1 MKNIK
6 EFIPLWKLVKEDKCK
21 FIIATSLIIISNF
34 LGVVSGYLIGE
45 ATQYLTDTKYTMSI
59 LYLVI
64 YIIVNSVEDVGLYN
78 TGSCMLELIE
88 SKVSR
93 KLGYFTYKKAINL
106 PAYAYEKTSS
116 GEVINRIVSD
126 ADSLSFAF
134 SRLVA
139 LISSLTASL
148 VVLVYIF
155 INSWVLGI
163 EIVIFVGLLYL
174 VISKYDP
181 MLINVHKE
189 RKKSQDKFTSLVNE
203 SIRGIREI
211 KTLGVKNNLISNMK
225 EIVTSVFNKSKE
237 EISIRK
243 TYNTLTFL
251 LKIFLEGV
259 VFITCAFLIYKGNIT
274 IGFFIT
280 MTYYIYRFT
289 NLIDNINNFSQTY
302 QKIVVSLQRVNEILE
317 NRLYEDE
324 KFGVEKISKVKG
336 LIEFKNVSFA
346 YPNEDNIINDFNIKL
361 EPNKKIAIV
370 GKSGQGKST
379 LFNLITRIFDAKE
392 GLITLDNINM
402 KDLTE
407 EELRK
412 HISII
417 RQEPFIFN
425 RTILEN
431 FKIIDK
437 NIELEEISKY
447 TKMAYLDDYIMSLP
461 DKYDTVLGEGGVNLS
476 GGQKQ
481 RLSIARTLAKNSEVI
496 LFDEATS
503 ALDNSSQDYIKKT
516 IDNLIKDHTVVIVAH
531 RLSTIMDA
539 DIIYLVDKGKV
550 VDSGTHN
557 ELLKTNKTYKN
568 LYETES
574 FNKAVKDNNKMT
586 YKPIAL
592 LGEQVAAGTNYA
604 VLALGESNGDTKTYS
619 INLLTIYRE
628 LDGNS
633 TLISSANVPLA
644 QYTK

>member
-34 LGVVSGYLIGE
+34 LGVISGYLIGE

-64 YIIVNSVEDVGLYN
+64 YVIFNSVEDVGLYN

-116 GEVINRIVSD
+116 GEVINRIVND
-126 ADSLSFAF
+126 ADTLSFAF

-148 VVLVYIF
+148 IVLVYIF

-163 EIVIFVGLLYL
+163 EIIIFVGILYL
-174 VISKYDP
+174 VINKYDP

-189 RKKSQDKFTSLVNE
+189 RKKVQDKFTSLVNE

-211 KTLGVKNNLISNMK
+211 KTLGVKNNLMSNMK
-225 EIVTSVFNKSKE
+225 EIIKSIFDKSKE
-237 EISIRK
+237 EVSIRK
-243 TYNTLTFL
+243 KYNALTFL

-259 VFITCAFLIYKGNIT
+259 VFITCAFLIYKGSIT
-274 IGFFIT
+274 IGFFVT

-302 QKIVVSLQRVNEILE
+302 QKLIVSLQRVNEILE
-317 NRLYEDE
+317 IRLYEDE
-324 KFGVEKISKVKG
+324 IFGNEKINKVKG
-336 LIEFKNVSFA
+336 IIEFKNVSFS
-346 YPNEDNIINDFNIKL
+346 YPDEDNILNDFNIKL

-379 LFNLITRIFDAKE
+379 LFNLITRVFDVKE
-392 GLITLDNINM
+392 GLITLDDINI

-431 FKIIDK
+431 FKIINKD
-437 NIELEEISKY
+437 IELEEIRKY
-447 TKMAYLDDYIMSLP
+447 TKMSYLDDYIMSLP
-461 DKYDTVLGEGGVNLS
+461 NGYDTVLGEGGVNLS

-574 FNKAVKDNNKMT
+574 
-586 YKPIAL
+586 L
-592 LGEQVAAGTNYA
+592 
-604 VLALGESNGDTKTYS
+604 
-619 INLLTIYRE
+619 
-628 LDGNS
+628 NS
-633 TLISSANVPLA
+633 
-644 QYTK
+644 

>member
-21 FIIATSLIIISNF
+21 FIIATLLIIISNF
-34 LGVVSGYLIGE
+34 FSVVSGYLIGE
-45 ATQYLTDTKYTMSI
+45 ATQYLTDTKYAMSI

-64 YIIVNSVEDVGLYN
+64 YVMFNSVEDVGLYN

-116 GEVINRIVSD
+116 GEVINRIVND
-126 ADSLSFAF
+126 ADTLSFTF

-148 VVLVYIF
+148 IVLVYIF

-163 EIVIFVGLLYL
+163 EIIIFVGILYL
-174 VISKYDP
+174 VINKYDP

-189 RKKSQDKFTSLVNE
+189 RKKMQDKFTSLVNE

-211 KTLGVKNNLISNMK
+211 KTLGVKNNLMSNMK
-225 EIVTSVFNKSKE
+225 EIIKSIFDKSKE
-237 EISIRK
+237 EVSIRK
-243 TYNTLTFL
+243 KYNALTFL

-259 VFITCAFLIYKGNIT
+259 VFITCAFLIYKGSIT
-274 IGFFIT
+274 IGFFVT

-302 QKIVVSLQRVNEILE
+302 QKLIVSLQRVNEILE

-324 KFGVEKISKVKG
+324 IFGNEKINKVKG
-336 LIEFKNVSFA
+336 LIEFKNVSFS
-346 YPNEDNIINDFNIKL
+346 YPDEDNIINNFNIKL

-379 LFNLITRIFDAKE
+379 LFNLITRVFDVKE
-392 GLITLDNINM
+392 GLITLDDINI

-431 FKIIDK
+431 FKIINKD
-437 NIELEEISKY
+437 IELEDIRKY
-447 TKMAYLDDYIMSLP
+447 TKMSYLDDYIMSLP
-461 DKYDTVLGEGGVNLS
+461 NGYDTVLGEGGVNLS

-557 ELLKTNKTYKN
+557 ELLKTNKTYKK

-574 FNKAVKDNNKMT
+574 
-586 YKPIAL
+586 L
-592 LGEQVAAGTNYA
+592 
-604 VLALGESNGDTKTYS
+604 
-619 INLLTIYRE
+619 
-628 LDGNS
+628 NS
-633 TLISSANVPLA
+633 
-644 QYTK
+644 

>member
-64 YIIVNSVEDVGLYN
+64 YVIFNSVEDVGLYN

-116 GEVINRIVSD
+116 GEVINRIVND
-126 ADSLSFAF
+126 ADTLSFAF

-148 VVLVYIF
+148 IVLVYIF

-163 EIVIFVGLLYL
+163 EIIIFVGILYL
-174 VISKYDP
+174 VINKYDP

-189 RKKSQDKFTSLVNE
+189 RKKIQDKFTSLVNE

-211 KTLGVKNNLISNMK
+211 KTLGVKNNLMSNMK
-225 EIVTSVFNKSKE
+225 EIIKSIFDKSKE
-237 EISIRK
+237 EVSIRK
-243 TYNTLTFL
+243 KYNALTFL

-259 VFITCAFLIYKGNIT
+259 VFITCAFLIYKGSIT
-274 IGFFIT
+274 IGFFVT

-302 QKIVVSLQRVNEILE
+302 QKLIVSLQRVNEILE

-324 KFGVEKISKVKG
+324 IFGNEKINKVKG
-336 LIEFKNVSFA
+336 LIEFKNVSFS
-346 YPNEDNIINDFNIKL
+346 YPDEDNILNNFNIKL

-379 LFNLITRIFDAKE
+379 LFNLITRVFDVKE
-392 GLITLDNINM
+392 GLITLDDINI

-431 FKIIDK
+431 FKIINKD
-437 NIELEEISKY
+437 IELEDIRKY
-447 TKMAYLDDYIMSLP
+447 TKMSYLDDYIMSLP
-461 DKYDTVLGEGGVNLS
+461 NGYDTVLGEGGVNLS

-557 ELLKTNKTYKN
+557 ELLKTNKTYKK

-574 FNKAVKDNNKMT
+574 
-586 YKPIAL
+586 L
-592 LGEQVAAGTNYA
+592 
-604 VLALGESNGDTKTYS
+604 
-619 INLLTIYRE
+619 
-628 LDGNS
+628 NS
-633 TLISSANVPLA
+633 
-644 QYTK
+644 

>member
-21 FIIATSLIIISNF
+21 FIIATLLIIISNF
-34 LGVVSGYLIGE
+34 FSVVSGYLIGE
-45 ATQYLTDTKYTMSI
+45 ATQYLTDTKYAMSI

-64 YIIVNSVEDVGLYN
+64 YVIFNSVEDVGLYN

-106 PAYAYEKTSS
+106 PASAYEKTSS
-116 GEVINRIVSD
+116 GEVINRIVND
-126 ADSLSFAF
+126 ADTLSFTF

-148 VVLVYIF
+148 IVLVYIF

-163 EIVIFVGLLYL
+163 EIIIFVGILYL
-174 VISKYDP
+174 VINKYDP

-189 RKKSQDKFTSLVNE
+189 RKKMQDKFTSLVNE

-211 KTLGVKNNLISNMK
+211 KTLGVKNNLMSNMK
-225 EIVTSVFNKSKE
+225 EIIKSIFDKSKE
-237 EISIRK
+237 EVSIRK
-243 TYNTLTFL
+243 KYNALTFL

-259 VFITCAFLIYKGNIT
+259 VFITCAFLIYKGSIT
-274 IGFFIT
+274 IGFFVT

-302 QKIVVSLQRVNEILE
+302 QKLIVSLQRVNEILE

-324 KFGVEKISKVKG
+324 IFGNEKINKVKG
-336 LIEFKNVSFA
+336 LIEFKNVSFS
-346 YPNEDNIINDFNIKL
+346 YPDEDNIINDFNIKL

-379 LFNLITRIFDAKE
+379 LFNLITRVFDVKE
-392 GLITLDNINM
+392 GLITLDDINI

-431 FKIIDK
+431 FKIINKD
-437 NIELEEISKY
+437 IELEDIRKY
-447 TKMAYLDDYIMSLP
+447 TKMSYLDDYIMSLP
-461 DKYDTVLGEGGVNLS
+461 NGYDTVLGEGGVNLS

-531 RLSTIMDA
+531 RLSTIIDA

-557 ELLKTNKTYKN
+557 ELLKTNKTYKK

-574 FNKAVKDNNKMT
+574 
-586 YKPIAL
+586 L
-592 LGEQVAAGTNYA
+592 
-604 VLALGESNGDTKTYS
+604 
-619 INLLTIYRE
+619 
-628 LDGNS
+628 NS
-633 TLISSANVPLA
+633 
-644 QYTK
+644 

>member
-21 FIIATSLIIISNF
+21 FIMATLLIIISNF
-34 LGVVSGYLIGE
+34 FSVVSGYLIGE
-45 ATQYLTDTKYTMSI
+45 ATQYLTDTKYAMSI
-59 LYLVI
+59 LYLIIYVI
-64 YIIVNSVEDVGLYN
+64 FNSIEDVGLYN

-126 ADSLSFAF
+126 ADSLSFTF
-134 SRLVA
+134 GRLVA

-148 VVLVYIF
+148 IVLIYIF

-163 EIVIFVGLLYL
+163 EIIIFVGLLYL
-174 VISKYDP
+174 VINKYDP

-211 KTLGVKNNLISNMK
+211 KTLGIKNNLMSNMK
-225 EIVTSVFNKSKE
+225 EIIKSIFDKSKE
-237 EISIRK
+237 EVSIRRK
-243 TYNTLTFL
+243 YNALTFL
-251 LKIFLEGV
+251 LKIFLEGI
-259 VFITCAFLIYKGNIT
+259 VFITCAFLICKGNIT
-274 IGFFIT
+274 IGFFVT

-289 NLIDNINNFSQTY
+289 NLIDNINSFSQIY
-302 QKIVVSLQRVNEILE
+302 QKLIVSLQRVNEILE

-324 KFGVEKISKVKG
+324 IFGNEKINKVKG
-336 LIEFKNVSFA
+336 LIEFKNVSFS
-346 YPNEDNIINDFNIKL
+346 YPDEDNIINDFNIKL

-379 LFNLITRIFDAKE
+379 LFNLITRVFDVKE
-392 GLITLDNINM
+392 GLITLDDINI

-437 NIELEEISKY
+437 NIELEDIRKY

-461 DKYDTVLGEGGVNLS
+461 NKYDTVLGEGGVNLS

-574 FNKAVKDNNKMT
+574 
-586 YKPIAL
+586 L
-592 LGEQVAAGTNYA
+592 
-604 VLALGESNGDTKTYS
+604 
-619 INLLTIYRE
+619 
-628 LDGNS
+628 NS
-633 TLISSANVPLA
+633 
-644 QYTK
+644 

>member
-45 ATQYLTDTKYTMSI
+45 ATQYLTDTKYAMSI

-64 YIIVNSVEDVGLYN
+64 YVIFNSVEDVGLYN

-116 GEVINRIVSD
+116 GEVINRIVND
-126 ADSLSFAF
+126 ADTLSFAF

-148 VVLVYIF
+148 IVLVYIF

-163 EIVIFVGLLYL
+163 EIIIFVGILYL
-174 VISKYDP
+174 VINKYDP

-189 RKKSQDKFTSLVNE
+189 RKKVQDKFTSLVNE

-211 KTLGVKNNLISNMK
+211 KTLGVKNNLMSNMK
-225 EIVTSVFNKSKE
+225 EIIKSIFDKSKE
-237 EISIRK
+237 EVSIRK
-243 TYNTLTFL
+243 KYNALTFL

-259 VFITCAFLIYKGNIT
+259 VFITCAFLIYKGSIT
-274 IGFFIT
+274 IGFFVT

-302 QKIVVSLQRVNEILE
+302 QKLIVSLQRVNEILE

-324 KFGVEKISKVKG
+324 IFGNEKINKVKG
-336 LIEFKNVSFA
+336 IIEFKNVSFS
-346 YPNEDNIINDFNIKL
+346 YPDEDNILNDFNIKL

-379 LFNLITRIFDAKE
+379 LFNLITRVFDVKE
-392 GLITLDNINM
+392 GLITLDDINI

-431 FKIIDK
+431 FKIINKD
-437 NIELEEISKY
+437 IELEEIRKY
-447 TKMAYLDDYIMSLP
+447 TKMSYLDDYIMSLP
-461 DKYDTVLGEGGVNLS
+461 NGYDTVLGEGGVNLS

-574 FNKAVKDNNKMT
+574 
-586 YKPIAL
+586 L
-592 LGEQVAAGTNYA
+592 
-604 VLALGESNGDTKTYS
+604 
-619 INLLTIYRE
+619 
-628 LDGNS
+628 NS
-633 TLISSANVPLA
+633 
-644 QYTK
+644 

>member
-21 FIIATSLIIISNF
+21 FIIATLLIIISNF
-34 LGVVSGYLIGE
+34 FSVVSGYLIGE
-45 ATQYLTDTKYTMSI
+45 ATQYLTDTKYAMSI

-64 YIIVNSVEDVGLYN
+64 YVIFNSVEDVGLYN
-78 TGSCMLELIE
+78 TGSYMLELIE

-116 GEVINRIVSD
+116 GEVINRIVND
-126 ADSLSFAF
+126 ADTLSFTF

-148 VVLVYIF
+148 IVLVYIF

-163 EIVIFVGLLYL
+163 EIIIFVGILYL
-174 VISKYDP
+174 VINKYDP

-189 RKKSQDKFTSLVNE
+189 RKKMQDKFTSLVNE

-211 KTLGVKNNLISNMK
+211 KTLGVKNNLMSNMK
-225 EIVTSVFNKSKE
+225 EIIKSIFDKSKE
-237 EISIRK
+237 EVSIRK
-243 TYNTLTFL
+243 KYNALTFL

-259 VFITCAFLIYKGNIT
+259 VFITCAFLIYKGSIT
-274 IGFFIT
+274 IGFFVT

-302 QKIVVSLQRVNEILE
+302 QKLIVSLQRVNEILE

-324 KFGVEKISKVKG
+324 IFGNEKINKVKG
-336 LIEFKNVSFA
+336 LIEFKNVSFS
-346 YPNEDNIINDFNIKL
+346 YPDEDSIINDFNIKL

-379 LFNLITRIFDAKE
+379 LFNLITRVFDVKE
-392 GLITLDNINM
+392 GMITLDDINI

-431 FKIIDK
+431 FKIINKD
-437 NIELEEISKY
+437 IELEDIRKY
-447 TKMAYLDDYIMSLP
+447 TKMSYLDDYIMSLP
-461 DKYDTVLGEGGVNLS
+461 NGYDTVLGEGGVNLS

-531 RLSTIMDA
+531 RLSTIIDA

-557 ELLKTNKTYKN
+557 ELLKTNKTYKK

-574 FNKAVKDNNKMT
+574 
-586 YKPIAL
+586 L
-592 LGEQVAAGTNYA
+592 
-604 VLALGESNGDTKTYS
+604 
-619 INLLTIYRE
+619 
-628 LDGNS
+628 NS
-633 TLISSANVPLA
+633 
-644 QYTK
+644 

>member
-21 FIIATSLIIISNF
+21 FIIATLLIIISNF
-34 LGVVSGYLIGE
+34 FSVVSGYLIGE

-64 YIIVNSVEDVGLYN
+64 YVIFNSVEDVGLYN

-93 KLGYFTYKKAINL
+93 KLGYFTYKKVINL

-116 GEVINRIVSD
+116 GEVINRIVND
-126 ADSLSFAF
+126 ADTLSFAF

-148 VVLVYIF
+148 IVLVYIF

-163 EIVIFVGLLYL
+163 EIIIFVGILYL
-174 VISKYDP
+174 VINKYDP

-189 RKKSQDKFTSLVNE
+189 RKKVQDKFTSLVNE

-211 KTLGVKNNLISNMK
+211 KTLGVKNNLMSNMR
-225 EIVTSVFNKSKE
+225 EIIKSIFDKSKE
-237 EISIRK
+237 EVSIRK
-243 TYNTLTFL
+243 KYNALTFL

-259 VFITCAFLIYKGNIT
+259 VFITCAFLIYKGSIT
-274 IGFFIT
+274 IGFFVT

-302 QKIVVSLQRVNEILE
+302 QKLIVSLQRVNEILE

-324 KFGVEKISKVKG
+324 IFGNEKINKVKG
-336 LIEFKNVSFA
+336 IIEFKNVSFS
-346 YPNEDNIINDFNIKL
+346 YPDEDNILNDFNIKL

-379 LFNLITRIFDAKE
+379 LFNLITRVFDVKE
-392 GLITLDNINM
+392 GLITLDDINI

-431 FKIIDK
+431 FKIINKD
-437 NIELEEISKY
+437 IELEEIRKY
-447 TKMAYLDDYIMSLP
+447 TKMSYLDDYIMSLP
-461 DKYDTVLGEGGVNLS
+461 NGYDTVLGEGGVNLS

-557 ELLKTNKTYKN
+557 ELLKTNKTYKK

-574 FNKAVKDNNKMT
+574 
-586 YKPIAL
+586 L
-592 LGEQVAAGTNYA
+592 
-604 VLALGESNGDTKTYS
+604 
-619 INLLTIYRE
+619 
-628 LDGNS
+628 NS
-633 TLISSANVPLA
+633 
-644 QYTK
+644 